1 MYTSFLHIAFS
12 LVSWYINTIVMK
24 KANEMDSSAQTLT
37 NRAYV
42 SIKDLIMSY
51 ALKPGEVL
59 SEIELARRLKMS
71 RTPVHQALL
80 HLKRDGFLEDTSG
93 TGWKVYSLSLADI
106 REIFA
111 VKIAIE
117 NIIMEE
123 TALNKTA
130 SKEGIRLCLARMQE
144 AASER
149 DLDKWIRLDHELH
162 DNINALASNSRAVQ
176 ISESLSEQLYRFQSR
191 YPPLD
196 LNQRQAEHDIIVGCI
211 LSGDARGAQLNHEK
225 GLNQLREEMEYV
237 LRKMVF
243 PLTND
248 FV

>member
-1 MYTSFLHIAFS
+1 
-12 LVSWYINTIVMK
+12 MK
-24 KANEMDSSAQTLT
+24 KAKDADSSTQSLT
-37 NRAYV
+37 NRAYLC
-42 SIKDLIMSY
+42 IKDLIMSY

-59 SEIELARRLKMS
+59 SEIELARKLQMS
-71 RTPVHQALL
+71 RTPVHQALFQ
-80 HLKRDGFLEDTSG
+80 LKRDGFLEDASG
-93 TGWKVYSLSLADI
+93 AGWKVYSLSLVDI

-123 TALNKTA
+123 AALNANA
-130 SKEGIRLCLARMQE
+130 SKEGIRLCLERMRK
-144 AASER
+144 AASDR
-149 DLDKWIRLDHELH
+149 DIDEWIKLDHELH
-162 DNINALASNSRAVQ
+162 DNINALAGNSRAVQ

-196 LNQRQAEHDIIVGCI
+196 LAQRQHEHDTLVACI
-211 LSGDARGAQLNHEK
+211 LSGDARGAQLNHQSN
-225 GLNQLREEMEYV
+225 LIQLREEMEYV
-237 LRKMVF
+237 LRKIIF

>member
-1 MYTSFLHIAFS
+1 
-12 LVSWYINTIVMK
+12 MK
-24 KANEMDSSAQTLT
+24 RKTDADSPAQTLT
-37 NRAYV
+37 SRAYV

-59 SEIELARRLKMS
+59 SEIDLSRRLEMS

-80 HLKRDGFLEDTSG
+80 HLKRDGFLEDGPGS
-93 TGWKVYSLSLADI
+93 GWKVYSLSLKDI

-117 NIIMEE
+117 NIIMGEA
-123 TALNKTA
+123 ALRESS
-130 SKEGIRLCLARMQE
+130 SKEGIRLCLERMQK

-149 DLDKWIRLDHELH
+149 DIDKWIKLDHELH
-162 DNINALASNSRAVQ
+162 DAIDALAGNSRAVQ
-176 ISESLSEQLYRFQSR
+176 ISEGLNEQLYRFQSR

-196 LNQRQAEHDIIVGCI
+196 LAQRQREHDIIVDCI
-211 LSGDARGAQLNHEK
+211 LSGDARGAQLNHARS
-225 GLNQLREEMEYV
+225 LNQLREEMEYV

>member
-1 MYTSFLHIAFS
+1 MPGVALSG
-12 LVSWYINTIVMK
+12 LVVYFYVMK
-24 KANEMDSSAQTLT
+24 RLNGADSPAQTLT
-37 NRAYV
+37 NKAYL

-51 ALKPGEVL
+51 TLKPGEIV
-59 SEIELARRLKMS
+59 SEIELARKLQMS

-80 HLKRDGFLEDTSG
+80 HLKRDGFLENTEG
-93 TGWKVYSLSLADI
+93 PGWKVYSLSLVDI
-106 REIFA
+106 RQIFA

-123 TALNKTA
+123 AALRENS
-130 SKEGIRLCLARMQE
+130 SKEGIRLCLERMQK

-149 DLDKWIRLDHELH
+149 NIDKWIKLDHELH
-162 DNINALASNSRAVQ
+162 DTIDALASNSRAVR
-176 ISESLSEQLYRFQSR
+176 ISESLNEQLYRFQSR

-196 LNQRQAEHDIIVGCI
+196 LAQRQREHDIIVDCI
-211 LSGDARGAQLNHEK
+211 LSGDARGAQLNHERS
-225 GLNQLREEMEYV
+225 LNQLREEMEYV

-248 FV
+248 QV